1 MILTIKQYIISTNRM
16 EIEVPKTSYFLEGS
30 MQIENDMPTL
40 FFICNTKKGETK
52 KIKFKIITNGEIFD
66 EKYLINWRY
75 IITTNVNGN
84 YLHYFMQ
91 GDTV

>member
-30 MQIENDMPTL
+30 MQIENDMPAL

>member
-1 MILTIKQYIISTNRM
+1 MILAIVRFSIDENVN

-30 MQIENDMPTL
+30 ARIENGTPSL
-40 FFICNTKKGETK
+40 FFICDTKKDETK

-91 GDTV
+91 EDII